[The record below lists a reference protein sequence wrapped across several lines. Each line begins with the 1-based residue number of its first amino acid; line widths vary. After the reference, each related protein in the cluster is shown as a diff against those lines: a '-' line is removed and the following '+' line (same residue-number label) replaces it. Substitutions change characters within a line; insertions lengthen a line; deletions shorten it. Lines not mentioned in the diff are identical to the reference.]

1 MTTMTE
7 NKRDRL
13 DSVISE
19 LNSFVIGFSGGVD
32 SSYLLFRAHTLLKDK
47 VMGVTLH
54 TPYIPLS
61 EIEEAIG
68 FAEAHK
74 INHRVLELPFPD
86 QIRENPPARCY
97 ICKKILF
104 DHLLRFAAENGFAH
118 VADGS
123 NADDAVSYR
132 PGLMAL
138 RKLGIRSPLME
149 AGLTKLEIRSLLRDE
164 GLEIADKPS
173 MTCLMTRIPY
183 NTAVGP
189 DILEM
194 VEQAEDFLSAA
205 GYPGTRV
212 RIHDKLARIE
222 CHPEYLEKMIQL
234 PERELIAA
242 SLKKIGFRYVSLDL
256 EGYRSGS
263 YDGEN
268 TGK

>member
-1 MTTMTE
+1 MTKMTE

-13 DSVISE
+13 DRVIND

-32 SSYLLFRAHTLLKDK
+32 SSYLLFRAHKLLKGR

-61 EIEEAIG
+61 EIEEAIR
-68 FAEAHK
+68 FAEIHK

-86 QIRENPPARCY
+86 QIRENPPDRCY

-104 DHLLRFAAENGFAH
+104 DHLLRFAAKNGFSH

-123 NADDAVSYR
+123 NADDALSYR

-138 RKLGIRSPLME
+138 RELGIRSPLME
-149 AGLTKLEIRSLLRDE
+149 AGLTKQEIRNLLRDE
-164 GLEIADKPS
+164 GLETAEKPS

-183 NTAVGP
+183 NTAVAP
-189 DILEM
+189 DMLKM
-194 VEQAEDFLSAA
+194 VEQAEDFLSTA

-222 CHPEYLEKMIQL
+222 CHPEYLEKMVQL
-234 PERELIAA
+234 PEREMIST

-256 EGYRSGS
+256 EGYRTGS